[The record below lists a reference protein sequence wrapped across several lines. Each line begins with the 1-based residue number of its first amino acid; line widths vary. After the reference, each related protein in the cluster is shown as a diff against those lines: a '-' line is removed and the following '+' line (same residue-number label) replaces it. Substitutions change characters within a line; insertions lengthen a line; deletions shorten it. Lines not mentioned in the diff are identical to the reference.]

1 MFIMNIQFIITLALV
16 NSHAPTRAARAWAGL
31 TKATLRR
38 SAQIE
43 TIRSLDTYP

>member
-1 MFIMNIQFIITLALV
+1 MFIMNIQFIITLPLV
-16 NSHAPTRAARAWAGL
+16 SSHAPASAVRACAGL